1 MWNNILNFVVTV
13 AKEFSINHEVIF
25 LRRKCEHRIIF
36 IVSVFFLV
44 FFGLSLNYFKLS
56 YERKYVETA
65 RENSFVTINAGDS
78 EGTIYDRNF
87 TPLTNSV
94 SKIIAVIV
102 PDFVDFD
109 EMCSIAVD
117 KTSFIVNYNKGL
129 PFAFE
134 CSKKCTDSAG
144 VTFFEIPERYNEN
157 IAPHIIGYLS
167 DGKGASGIEYAYEM
181 LLRSGN
187 MENSVTYSTD
197 GFGHILI
204 GEGKTVTRSKKQI
217 TGVVT
222 TIDSDIQQICETAGK
237 NAEKG
242 AVVVSD
248 VENGEILGLASFPDY
263 DVQDISSALT
273 DERSP
278 MINRALYSY
287 SVGSIFKLVT
297 ACEAM
302 NCDFSGY
309 MYNCTGSCNVF
320 GQNFSCHKKDG
331 HGVQSLTDA
340 MTNSC
345 NPYFI
350 SMSSCFDI
358 PDFRNLAFSFG
369 FGREIFLCAG
379 MISSA
384 GVLPTVDELLVPAEL
399 ANFSFGQGKLTATP
413 LQINQMTCAIANG
426 GELAMLR
433 LIRGVTI
440 DGETVGNEKPLQK
453 SRVMTEKNSK
463 KLRELMISAVYDNEN
478 SNAVSEYVRTGAKTS
493 TAQTGRFDENGEEL
507 CNAWVTG
514 FFPAD
519 SPKYAV
525 TVLVEDGG
533 YGNDSA
539 APIFR
544 EIVDNMTEFS

>member
-1 MWNNILNFVVTV
+1 M
-13 AKEFSINHEVIF
+13 
-25 LRRKCEHRIIF
+25 RKKGEHRIIL
-36 IVSVFFLV
+36 IVSAFFLM
-44 FFGLSLNYFKLS
+44 FFGLSLNYFRIS
-56 YERKYVETA
+56 YEREYVETA
-65 RENSFVTINAGDS
+65 VESSFFTINAGDS
-78 EGTIYDRNF
+78 QGTIYDRNF
-87 TPLTNSV
+87 IPLTNSV
-94 SKIIAVIV
+94 SKTVAIAV
-102 PDFVDFD
+102 PSSADYN
-109 EMCSIAVD
+109 ELYSLAVD
-117 KTSFIVNYNKGL
+117 KAEFTENYNKGL

-134 CSKKCTDSAG
+134 CTKSGTDSAG
-144 VTFFEIPERYNEN
+144 VTFFEIPERYSEN
-157 IAPHIIGYLS
+157 IAPHVVGYLS

-204 GEGKTVTRSKKQI
+204 GEGKSVTRSTKQR
-217 TGVVT
+217 TGIVT
-222 TIDSDIQQICETAGK
+222 TIDSDIQRICETAGK
-237 NAEKG
+237 DIDKG
-242 AVVVSD
+242 AIVVSD
-248 VENGEILGLASFPDY
+248 IKNGEILALASFPDY
-263 DVQDISSALT
+263 NMQDISSALT

-297 ACEAM
+297 ACAGM
-302 NCDFSGY
+302 NADFAGYIYDCKGYCD
-309 MYNCTGSCNVF
+309 VF

-331 HGVQSLTDA
+331 HGVQNLTDA

-358 PDFRNLAFSFG
+358 PKFRSLAFSFG
-369 FGREIFLCAG
+369 FGREIHLCAG

-426 GELAMLR
+426 GELIMLR
-433 LIRGVTI
+433 LIRGVTV
-440 DGETVGNEKPLQK
+440 DGETVGNEKSLQK
-453 SRVMTEKNSK
+453 SRIMTSENAE
-463 KLRELMISAVYDNEN
+463 KLRKLMISAVYGNEN
-478 SNAVSEYVRTGAKTS
+478 SNAAAKHVRTAAKTS
-493 TAQTGRFDENGEEL
+493 TAQTGRFDEDGEEL

-514 FFPAD
+514 FYPAS
-519 SPKYAV
+519 SPKYAI

-539 APIFR
+539 APVFSS
-544 EIVDNMTEFS
+544 IVDMMARR

>member
-1 MWNNILNFVVTV
+1 M
-13 AKEFSINHEVIF
+13 
-25 LRRKCEHRIIF
+25 RRKGEHRIIF
-36 IVSVFFLV
+36 IVSAFFLM
-44 FFGLSLNYFKLS
+44 FFGLSLNYFRLS
-56 YERKYVETA
+56 YERKYVTTA
-65 RENSFVTINAGDS
+65 MENAFVTINAGDS
-78 EGTIYDRNF
+78 QGTIYDRNF
-87 TPLTNSV
+87 TPLTNSS
-94 SKIIAVIV
+94 SKIVAIAV
-102 PDFVDFD
+102 PSAVDYD
-109 EMCSIAVD
+109 ELYSLAVD
-117 KTSFIVNYNKGL
+117 KEKFSDDYSENL

-134 CSKKCTDSAG
+134 CSKKGTDSTG
-144 VTFFEIPERYNEN
+144 VTFFEIPKRYGEN
-157 IAPHIIGYLS
+157 TAPHVIGYLS
-167 DGKGASGIEYAYEM
+167 EGEGASGIEYAYEM

-187 MENSVTYSTD
+187 TENSVTYSTD

-204 GEGKTVTRSKKQI
+204 GEGKSVTRSTKHQ

-222 TIDSDIQQICETAGK
+222 TLDSKIQKICETAGK
-237 NAEKG
+237 DIDKG
-242 AVVVSD
+242 AIVVSD
-248 VENGEILGLASFPDY
+248 VKTGEILALASFPEY
-263 DVQDISSALT
+263 DIQNIAPALT

-297 ACEAM
+297 ACAGM
-302 NCDFSGY
+302 NSDFSGY
-309 MYNCTGSCNVF
+309 VYDCTGSCDVF

-331 HGVQSLTDA
+331 HGVQTLTQA

-350 SMSSCFDI
+350 SMSSCLDI
-358 PDFRNLAFSFG
+358 PKFRSLAYSFG

-426 GELAMLR
+426 GELIMLR
-433 LIRGVTI
+433 LIRGVTV
-440 DGETVGNEKPLQK
+440 DGETVGNEKSLQK
-453 SRVMTEKNSK
+453 SRIMTSDEAKE
-463 KLRELMISAVYDNEN
+463 LRKLMISAVYDNEN
-478 SNAVSEYVRTGAKTS
+478 SNSAARYVRTAAKTS

-514 FFPAD
+514 FYPAS
-519 SPKYAV
+519 SPRYAI

-539 APIFR
+539 APIFSR
-544 EIVDNMTEFS
+544 IVDMMMNG

>member
-1 MWNNILNFVVTV
+1 M
-13 AKEFSINHEVIF
+13 
-25 LRRKCEHRIIF
+25 RKKGEHRIIL
-36 IVSVFFLV
+36 IVSAFFLM

-56 YERKYVETA
+56 YEQEYVETA
-65 RENSFVTINAGDS
+65 MENSFVTINAGDS
-78 EGTIYDRNF
+78 QGTIYDRNF
-87 TPLTNSV
+87 IPLTNSV
-94 SKIIAVIV
+94 SKIVAIAV
-102 PDFVDFD
+102 PSAVDSD
-109 EMCSIAVD
+109 ELYSIAVD
-117 KTSFIVNYNKGL
+117 KQKFTADYDEGL

-134 CSKKCTDSAG
+134 CTKKGTDSTG

-157 IAPHIIGYLS
+157 IAPHVIGYLS

-204 GEGKTVTRSKKQI
+204 GEGKSVTRSTKQR

-222 TIDSDIQQICETAGK
+222 TLDSEIQRICETAGK
-237 NAEKG
+237 DIDKG
-242 AVVVSD
+242 AIVVSD
-248 VENGEILGLASFPDY
+248 IKNGEILAMASFPDY
-263 DVQDISSALT
+263 DVQDISPALT

-297 ACEAM
+297 ACAGM
-302 NCDFSGY
+302 NSDFSGY
-309 MYNCTGSCNVF
+309 MYDCKGSCDVF

-331 HGVQSLTDA
+331 HGIQNLTDA

-358 PDFRNLAFSFG
+358 PKFRNLAFSFG
-369 FGREIFLCAG
+369 FGREIHLCAG

-384 GVLPTVDELLVPAEL
+384 GVLPTVEELLVPAEL

-426 GELAMLR
+426 GELVMLR
-433 LIRGVTI
+433 LIRGVTV
-440 DGETVGNEKPLQK
+440 DGETVGNEKSLQK
-453 SRVMTEKNSK
+453 SRIMTSENAKEV
-463 KLRELMISAVYDNEN
+463 RRLMISTIYDNEN
-478 SNAVSEYVRTGAKTS
+478 ANASSKYVLTAAKTS
-493 TAQTGRFDENGEEL
+493 TAQTGRFDENDEEL

-514 FFPAD
+514 FYPAN
-519 SPKYAV
+519 SPKYAI

-539 APIFR
+539 APVFSK
-544 EIVDNMTEFS
+544 IVDMMMCR